1 MHSSII
7 TTTTLNCNIIWL
19 SLQTRSFRKINCKSG
34 KTTEEF
40 YSFMFEKGFK
50 HILSL
55 GVLRVVFFFRIQ
67 IPWLAAGCT
76 NWSRRNSRDNIDI
89 HTCFSSIVR
98 RYKSHITCNNFISSR
113 NWKSLKW
120 YIYPKSRWG
129 SVGLGIIVI
138 ILSIIVLSFP
148 VGTTAFLIIL
158 LAIALLIDGIARV
171 IHGIADKTSRSWSR
185 IFRIA
190 AGVIA
195 IVLALVI
202 IASPVIG
209 AALVGILLGIA
220 LLIIIGIEIIAR
232 GVSGRK
238 ISLTRS

>member
-1 MHSSII
+1 MTIFYAQELTG
-7 TTTTLNCNIIWL
+7 TT
-19 SLQTRSFRKINCKSG
+19 
-34 KTTEEF
+34 
-40 YSFMFEKGFK
+40 
-50 HILSL
+50 
-55 GVLRVVFFFRIQ
+55 
-67 IPWLAAGCT
+67 
-76 NWSRRNSRDNIDI
+76 RRCCS
-89 HTCFSSIVR
+89 
-98 RYKSHITCNNFISSR
+98 
-113 NWKSLKW
+113 W
-120 YIYPKSRWG
+120 RW
-129 SVGLGIIVI
+129 
-138 ILSIIVLSFP
+138 IVLSFP

>member
-1 MHSSII
+1 M
-7 TTTTLNCNIIWL
+7 
-19 SLQTRSFRKINCKSG
+19 
-34 KTTEEF
+34 
-40 YSFMFEKGFK
+40 
-50 HILSL
+50 
-55 GVLRVVFFFRIQ
+55 
-67 IPWLAAGCT
+67 
-76 NWSRRNSRDNIDI
+76 
-89 HTCFSSIVR
+89 
-98 RYKSHITCNNFISSR
+98 
-113 NWKSLKW
+113 
-120 YIYPKSRWG
+120 
-129 SVGLGIIVI
+129 
-138 ILSIIVLSFP
+138 
-148 VGTTAFLIIL
+148 IIL

-171 IHGIADKTSRSWSR
+171 VHGIGDKTSRRWSR

-195 IVLALVI
+195 IVLAIVI

>member
-1 MHSSII
+1 
-7 TTTTLNCNIIWL
+7 
-19 SLQTRSFRKINCKSG
+19 
-34 KTTEEF
+34 
-40 YSFMFEKGFK
+40 
-50 HILSL
+50 
-55 GVLRVVFFFRIQ
+55 
-67 IPWLAAGCT
+67 
-76 NWSRRNSRDNIDI
+76 
-89 HTCFSSIVR
+89 
-98 RYKSHITCNNFISSR
+98 
-113 NWKSLKW
+113 
-120 YIYPKSRWG
+120 
-129 SVGLGIIVI
+129 
-138 ILSIIVLSFP
+138 
-148 VGTTAFLIIL
+148 LIIL

-202 IASPVIG
+202 IASPIIG

-220 LLIIIGIEIIAR
+220 LLIIGIEIIAR

>member
-1 MHSSII
+1 
-7 TTTTLNCNIIWL
+7 
-19 SLQTRSFRKINCKSG
+19 
-34 KTTEEF
+34 
-40 YSFMFEKGFK
+40 
-50 HILSL
+50 
-55 GVLRVVFFFRIQ
+55 
-67 IPWLAAGCT
+67 
-76 NWSRRNSRDNIDI
+76 
-89 HTCFSSIVR
+89 
-98 RYKSHITCNNFISSR
+98 
-113 NWKSLKW
+113 
-120 YIYPKSRWG
+120 
-129 SVGLGIIVI
+129 
-138 ILSIIVLSFP
+138 
-148 VGTTAFLIIL
+148 LIIL

-171 IHGIADKTSRSWSR
+171 IHGIADKTSRSWLR
-185 IFRIA
+185 MFRIA

>member
-1 MHSSII
+1 M
-7 TTTTLNCNIIWL
+7 
-19 SLQTRSFRKINCKSG
+19 
-34 KTTEEF
+34 
-40 YSFMFEKGFK
+40 
-50 HILSL
+50 
-55 GVLRVVFFFRIQ
+55 
-67 IPWLAAGCT
+67 
-76 NWSRRNSRDNIDI
+76 
-89 HTCFSSIVR
+89 
-98 RYKSHITCNNFISSR
+98 
-113 NWKSLKW
+113 
-120 YIYPKSRWG
+120 
-129 SVGLGIIVI
+129 
-138 ILSIIVLSFP
+138 
-148 VGTTAFLIIL
+148 IIL

-232 GVSGRK
+232 GVSTKNFINTILGRESLIHKKNNNDNDNNTVTK
-238 ISLTRS
+238 IFAYLKHICYDL

>member
-1 MHSSII
+1 MYKVSSSSLSEPKSPGWLRAAQIGLGAIAVII
-7 TTTTLNCNIIWL
+7 SISILASPASSVITRVILLAIILLVVGIEKVL
-19 SLQTRSFRKINCKSG
+19 SGIF
-34 KTTEEF
+34 
-40 YSFMFEKGFK
+40 
-50 HILSL
+50 
-55 GVLRVVFFFRIQ
+55 
-67 IPWLAAGCT
+67 IP
-76 NWSRRNSRDNIDI
+76 S
-89 HTCFSSIVR
+89 
-98 RYKSHITCNNFISSR
+98 
-113 NWKSLKW
+113 
-120 YIYPKSRWG
+120 KSRWG

-171 IHGIADKTSRSWSR
+171 IHGIADKTSRGWSR

-220 LLIIIGIEIIAR
+220 LLIIGIEIIAR

>member
-1 MHSSII
+1 VSSSS
-7 TTTTLNCNIIWL
+7 LSEPKSPGWL
-19 SLQTRSFRKINCKSG
+19 RAAQIG
-34 KTTEEF
+34 
-40 YSFMFEKGFK
+40 
-50 HILSL
+50 L
-55 GVLRVVFFFRIQ
+55 GVIAVIISIFVLASPALSVVLLVRIVAIILLIVGIEKVLSGIF
-67 IPWLAAGCT
+67 IP
-76 NWSRRNSRDNIDI
+76 S
-89 HTCFSSIVR
+89 
-98 RYKSHITCNNFISSR
+98 
-113 NWKSLKW
+113 
-120 YIYPKSRWG
+120 KSRWG

-220 LLIIIGIEIIAR
+220 LLIIGIEIIAR

>member
-1 MHSSII
+1 MSSSSSS
-7 TTTTLNCNIIWL
+7 LEPKSPGWL
-19 SLQTRSFRKINCKSG
+19 RAAQIG
-34 KTTEEF
+34 
-40 YSFMFEKGFK
+40 
-50 HILSL
+50 L
-55 GVLRVVFFFRIQ
+55 GVIAVIISISVLISPASAVVTRVILLAIILLVVGIEKVLSGIF
-67 IPWLAAGCT
+67 IP
-76 NWSRRNSRDNIDI
+76 N
-89 HTCFSSIVR
+89 
-98 RYKSHITCNNFISSR
+98 
-113 NWKSLKW
+113 
-120 YIYPKSRWG
+120 KSRWG
-129 SVGLGIIVI
+129 TIGLGIIVI

-185 IFRIA
+185 IFRIV

-195 IVLALVI
+195 IALALMI

-209 AALVGILLGIA
+209 AALVGILLGIS
-220 LLIIIGIEIIAR
+220 LLIIGIEIIAR

>member
-1 MHSSII
+1 MSSSS
-7 TTTTLNCNIIWL
+7 LSEPKSPGWL
-19 SLQTRSFRKINCKSG
+19 RAAQIG
-34 KTTEEF
+34 
-40 YSFMFEKGFK
+40 
-50 HILSL
+50 L
-55 GVLRVVFFFRIQ
+55 GVIAVIISIFILASPALSVV
-67 IPWLAAGCT
+67 
-76 NWSRRNSRDNIDI
+76 
-89 HTCFSSIVR
+89 SIVISVAIILLIVGIE
-98 RYKSHITCNNFISSR
+98 KVLSGIFIPS
-113 NWKSLKW
+113 
-120 YIYPKSRWG
+120 KSRWG

-185 IFRIA
+185 MFRIA

-209 AALVGILLGIA
+209 AALVGILLGIS
-220 LLIIIGIEIIAR
+220 LLIIGIEIITR